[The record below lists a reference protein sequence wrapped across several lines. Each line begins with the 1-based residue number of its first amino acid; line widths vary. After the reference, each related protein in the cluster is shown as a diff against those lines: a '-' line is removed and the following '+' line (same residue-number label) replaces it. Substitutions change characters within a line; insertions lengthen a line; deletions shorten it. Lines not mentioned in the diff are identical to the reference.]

1 MTLSS
6 KHPFTR
12 TTAFLV
18 ALFAS
23 LLSIAAILAGTADA
37 ARTNDIKV
45 TAHPTAT
52 GSVALQVRCAPEVE
66 RVGLYVDGHP
76 RGVDTAAPW
85 NFGDDGRLKVGV
97 GRRAIAVVAREHGSR
112 VVVHKS
118 VVVGP
123 PTHATKPSEEGAASK
138 TSEGNGSPNP
148 TIGHGNGSGSGSGSG
163 ESVPV
168 EVKLE
173 ETTAPSESG
182 ETPPSEPATP
192 PSEPES
198 SSSTSELDTPL
209 APGARTPAGGENE
222 ILWRGDF
229 DTGNLS
235 QWETNQSVAANRI
248 QVVSNPVK
256 EGKYAARFETRPTDN
271 IGDTS
276 PRSELAA
283 NLGEKEGEER
293 WYRWYTYF
301 PEDFP
306 VQYPEQFITF
316 TQWRAL
322 DESEAYG
329 SFMVLGDTV
338 TLRQEDIGTLW
349 EAPLTLG
356 VWHKFVFH
364 VKWSPNPNEGF
375 YELYYDGHLVMPKH
389 YLRTMSGTPGAAIGN
404 YVKEGLYKSEFI
416 PTGVLYQD
424 GFVAGT
430 SYNAVNEAE

>member
-1 MTLSS
+1 LTLSS
-6 KHPFTR
+6 NHLFTR
-12 TTAFLV
+12 TGAFLV
-18 ALFAS
+18 VLFVS
-23 LLSIAAILAGTADA
+23 LLSIAAILAGNADA
-37 ARTNDIKV
+37 ARTNDIQV
-45 TAHPTAT
+45 TARPAAAD
-52 GSVALQVRCAPEVE
+52 SLALSVRCAPAVE
-66 RVGLYVDGHP
+66 RVGVYVDGHL

-85 NFGDDGRLKVGV
+85 SFGSDGRLKVGV
-97 GRRAIAVVAREHGSR
+97 GRRAIAVVARDRGSR
-112 VVVHKS
+112 VVIHRS

-123 PTHATKPSEEGAASK
+123 PTQATKPSEEGGSSGP
-138 TSEGNGSPNP
+138 SEGNGSSSP
-148 TIGHGNGSGSGSGSG
+148 TSGHGHGGGTG
-163 ESVPV
+163 ESVKVKV
-168 EVKLE
+168 EPE
-173 ETTAPSESG
+173 EVTTPSESH
-182 ETPPSEPATP
+182 ETPA
-192 PSEPES
+192 SEPEPTAS
-198 SSSTSELDTPL
+198 EPEAPSTTSELDTPL

-235 QWETNQSVAANRI
+235 QWEVNQSVEANRI

-301 PEDFP
+301 PENFP

-322 DESEAYG
+322 NESEAYG
-329 SFMVLGDTV
+329 SFMVLGDMV
-338 TLRQEDIGTLW
+338 TLRQEGIGTLW

-356 VWHKFVFH
+356 TWHKFVFH

-389 YLRTMSGTPGAAIGN
+389 YLRTMSGTPGNAIGN